1 MTETK
6 QPSDIVIQ
14 VNDVSMHFNMA
25 ADNINS
31 IREYL
36 TKLTQK
42 RLFFEDFIAVN
53 HVSFE
58 VKKGETMAVIGP
70 SGTGKSTILRA
81 LIGLLEPTGGSVF
94 IEGQDVSHLSEEE
107 WNGIRKHVGMVFQ
120 YSALFDFLDVGE
132 NVAFGL
138 RQHFSL
144 PEEEVR
150 KKVDDLL
157 ADVGM
162 LDAKSMYPVEL
173 SGGMK
178 KRVSLARALAFGPR
192 IVLYDEP
199 TAGLDPIRTM
209 NISRLIRKTQQ
220 KHKVTSI
227 LVTHDMESVYTA
239 ADRVAL
245 LNDGKIVAI
254 GTPEEFRNSDNPLIR
269 GFITGEEI
277 TGATEAFR

>member
-1 MTETK
+1 
-6 QPSDIVIQ
+6 
-14 VNDVSMHFNMA
+14 MA
-25 ADNINS
+25 ES
-31 IREYL
+31 IISLQGLE
-36 TKLTQK
+36 
-42 RLFFEDFIAVN
+42 I
-53 HVSFE
+53 SFGEKKVLQGVDLE